1 MDVFLFICFL
11 FISQGFVWVQMDSA
25 ESAAKV
31 VAKMNG
37 RAFNKRTLAAEFV
50 TEAAARAKLA

>member
-1 MDVFLFICFL
+1 LDVFLFICFL
-11 FISQGFVWVQMDSA
+11 LISQGFVWVQMDSA

>member
-1 MDVFLFICFL
+1 MNVFYCCALIL
-11 FISQGFVWVQMDSA
+11 QGFVWVQMDSA